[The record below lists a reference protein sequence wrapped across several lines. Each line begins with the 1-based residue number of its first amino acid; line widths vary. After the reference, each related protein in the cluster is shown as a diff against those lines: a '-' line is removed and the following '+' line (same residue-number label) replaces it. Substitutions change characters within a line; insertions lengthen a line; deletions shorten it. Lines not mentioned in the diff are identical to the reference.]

1 MRKITREYT
10 LYDYSELCEQAKKNA
25 RRVVVDYCVAD
36 LQDNYE
42 REIEYG
48 LKHAFPNSS
57 LNYEY
62 SLSSCQGDGFNIYGE
77 LSLEDAF
84 VHWDNPFTSREVS
97 DLMEYATVF
106 CGRAV
111 VELPKN
117 KTRYCYCYVDRL
129 DLVEDWCEQLQMDEC
144 PYDEK
149 LIATFNKWLIDKV
162 ESLCY
167 LLERKGYHDLY
178 EPGEKDIKEMCE
190 IYGLEFLCDGT
201 MY

>member
-1 MRKITREYT
+1 MRKVTRKYT

-25 RRVVVDYCVAD
+25 RRVAVD
-36 LQDNYE
+36 
-42 REIEYG
+42 
-48 LKHAFPNSS
+48 
-57 LNYEY
+57 
-62 SLSSCQGDGFNIYGE
+62 
-77 LSLEDAF
+77 
-84 VHWDNPFTSREVS
+84 
-97 DLMEYATVF
+97 
-106 CGRAV
+106 
-111 VELPKN
+111 
-117 KTRYCYCYVDRL
+117 
-129 DLVEDWCEQLQMDEC
+129 DWCEQLQMDEC